1 LPSTLLGHLSLG
13 VADLARGIAFYDA
26 VFAVLGGVRCF
37 TGPVSV
43 GYGPTM
49 DKEDLALKLYP
60 GPDVTP
66 RPGFH
71 LALDAASPAMVDQFY
86 AAALAHGGLDDG
98 PPGLRP
104 HYGPT
109 YYAAFVIDP
118 DGHRIEVVHQ

>member
-1 LPSTLLGHLSLG
+1 MPATFLGHLSLG
-13 VADLARGIAFYDA
+13 VADLARAIAFYDA

-37 TGPVSV
+37 TGSVSA

-49 DKEDLALKLYP
+49 DKEDLALKHYP

-71 LALDAASPAMVDQFY
+71 LALDADSSAMVDRFY
-86 AAALAHGGLDDG
+86 AAALAHGGRDDG

>member
-1 LPSTLLGHLSLG
+1 MRSTLLGHLSLG
-13 VADLARGIAFYDA
+13 VADLARGTAFYDA
-26 VFAVLGGVRCF
+26 VIATLGGVRCF

-43 GYGPTM
+43 GYGPAM
-49 DKEDLALKLYP
+49 DKEDLALKLAP

-71 LALDAASPAMVDQFY
+71 LAFDAASPAMVDRFY
-86 AAALAHGGLDDG
+86 AAALAQGGRDDG

-104 HYGPT
+104 HYGVT

>member
-1 LPSTLLGHLSLG
+1 MKTFLGHLSLG
-13 VADLARGIAFYDA
+13 VADLERGIAFYDA

-43 GYGPTM
+43 GYGPNM
-49 DKEDLALKLYP
+49 AKEDLALKLYP

-86 AAALAHGGLDDG
+86 AAALAHGGRDDG